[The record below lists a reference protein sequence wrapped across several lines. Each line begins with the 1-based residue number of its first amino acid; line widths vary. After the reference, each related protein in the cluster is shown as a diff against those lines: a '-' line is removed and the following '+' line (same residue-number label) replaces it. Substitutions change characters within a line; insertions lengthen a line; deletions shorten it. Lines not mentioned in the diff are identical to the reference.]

1 MSTYCTVKAR
11 NNFEDLVRNLNT
23 RYLVVS
29 YNNTYN
35 SKSNSS
41 ENKIKLEEIE
51 EILNRC
57 GDTKIFECSH
67 RFFNAGKTEFDN
79 HKELLFITK
88 VDEKRKNKSFSSLL
102 YWG

>member
-11 NNFEDLVRNLNT
+11 DSFEDLVHNLKT
-23 RYLVVS
+23 CYLAVS

-41 ENKIKLEEIE
+41 ENKIQLEEIE
-51 EILNRC
+51 CILKKC
-57 GDTKIFECSH
+57 GNTKVFECSH
-67 RFFNAGKTEFDN
+67 RFFNTGKTEFDN

-88 VDEKRKNKSFSSLL
+88 VDEQRKNKSFPTFLR
-102 YWG
+102 W